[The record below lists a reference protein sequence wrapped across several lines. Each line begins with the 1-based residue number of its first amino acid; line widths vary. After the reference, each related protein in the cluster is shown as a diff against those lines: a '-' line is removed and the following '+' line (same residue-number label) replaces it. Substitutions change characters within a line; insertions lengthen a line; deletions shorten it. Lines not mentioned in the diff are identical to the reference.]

1 MLAFFLIVGLVAVTM
16 VGFGAFLLLSAGVL
30 SFVDANGY
38 SDVFVQR
45 IGLILL
51 IQLVFDVFLQTVV
64 EHLLESFLVDFYSH
78 RVLSKQGS
86 IGHR

>member
-38 SDVFVQR
+38 GDVFV
-45 IGLILL
+45 
-51 IQLVFDVFLQTVV
+51 
-64 EHLLESFLVDFYSH
+64 
-78 RVLSKQGS
+78 
-86 IGHR
+86 